1 LSGVVDPRVVDEVA
15 DEEYETCDRNASPGG
30 RALGRPIRVVSM
42 VGLAAAAIALSA
54 GPASADLSGPCE
66 ASGQFVESKVT
77 VDAKTASGTI
87 EIEPED
93 KVRYTGTVA
102 GATPPREVSGEVK
115 VDLPFPL
122 PDFEPGNWSDPDAD
136 KTEKSDT
143 YSYDLPVFT
152 PRGYEVEVSGFHQD
166 AGLPRCEGS
175 VTLKVKGGF
184 FSSPAGPVAFVI
196 TALSA
201 AGVVIAA
208 RPRARGA

>member
-1 LSGVVDPRVVDEVA
+1 LSGVVDPRIVDEVA
-15 DEEYETCDRNASPGG
+15 DEEYDLRPECQPGRQGLGTTHPGSVDG
-30 RALGRPIRVVSM
+30 RAR
-42 VGLAAAAIALSA
+42 AAAIALSE

-152 PRGYEVEVSGFHQD
+152 PRGYEVEVSGFHHD

-175 VTLKVKGGF
+175 VTLKVKGGA